1 MILFLFCF
9 MNTLGYST
17 GLFLQESS
25 LFRTCT
31 YEFMAPS
38 PYERSTIKIALHDG
52 HYVLLLEH
60 LNDVIKG
67 IDTFDS
73 VRHISPLRILVH
85 ALLGY
90 QIKPFRIKIPARGC
104 CEFLTTIES
113 LLDGWMAI
121 YTNSALSPC
130 PGSAKISLESE
141 VVRVNWSRVDLNEC
155 VVRYKYSHHEVFDV
169 SVCNTCCGSDEY
181 LIHFFPSALFL
192 FGRFGN
198 CPFPV
203 LAKSYACNK

>member
-1 MILFLFCF
+1 MFHFRY
-9 MNTLGYST
+9 MNTLSYSNC
-17 GLFLQESS
+17 LFLQESS

-31 YEFMAPS
+31 YEFKAPS
-38 PYERSTIKIALHDG
+38 PYQRSTIKITLNDS
-52 HYVLLLEH
+52 HYVLVLEH
-60 LNDVIKG
+60 LNDVVKG
-67 IDTFDS
+67 IDSFES

-90 QIKPFRIKIPARGC
+90 QIKPFRINIPARGC
-104 CEFLTTIES
+104 CEFLKTIES

-121 YTNSALSPC
+121 YTTSALSPC
-130 PGSAKISLESE
+130 PESAKISLESE